1 MAKAIKT
8 GLMNALNDARTTAS
22 DTFKKAVPEI
32 TANMDIS
39 EYGKPILDY
48 TVIQNEWFGVLINRI
63 VTTQIQRKM
72 FMNPLKFLEGSNMPL
87 GYSVQDI
94 AVNPAKGRNFD
105 ANDFEGILKRYD
117 ADIKVQYF
125 NINKDRQYPVSV
137 NNRLLHRAF
146 TTWDNLDEFLTAISD
161 SLYNGA
167 FIEEFNFTKNLVS
180 SAYNNNAVII
190 EQIDEVSDADKAKQF
205 VRLARTYFLNFQLP
219 SSNYNAWNKV
229 GGNGMKFKTWTNSS
243 DVVFLIRNDILSYI
257 DVEVLASA
265 FNIDKSTLMGNIK
278 GIDNFDIIDPDT
290 EEKIFDGS
298 AIYGIMAD
306 RSWFKIKTQD
316 MWLDTQYIASNRVWQ
331 YFLNNIK
338 MYNFSYLAN
347 AIIFATSLPTVSATA
362 INLNPTDRQL
372 TKEVQKTYSVVL
384 TPYQSTDTVSV
395 KSVKYNSSDVS
406 TNVTAEIDV
415 KNLNIT
421 VKTAYENPS
430 VDIELEAGTV
440 TQVFTFNVNS

>member
-1 MAKAIKT
+1 MAKTVKT
-8 GLMNALNDARTTAS
+8 GLMNALNNARAS
-22 DTFKKAVPEI
+22 ASATFQNEVPEI
-32 TANMDIS
+32 TSDMSIAD
-39 EYGKPILDY
+39 YGKPILDY
-48 TVIQNEWFGVLINRI
+48 TAIQNEWFGVLINRI
-63 VTTQIQRKM
+63 VTSQIQRKM

-87 GYSVQDI
+87 GYSIQEI
-94 AVNPAKGRNFD
+94 GINPAKGRNFD

-146 TTWDNLDEFLTAISD
+146 VSWDNLDEFLTGLSD

-167 FIEEFNFTKNLVS
+167 FIEEFMFTKNLVS

-190 EQIDEVSDADKAKQF
+190 EQIDEVSDAEKAKQF

-219 SSNYNAWNKV
+219 SAKYNAWNKV
-229 GGNGMKFKTWTNSS
+229 GGYGMKFKTWTNAS

-265 FNIDKSTLMGNIK
+265 FNISKTTLMGNIK
-278 GIDNFDIIDPDT
+278 GVDDFDIIDPDT

-306 RSWFKIKTQD
+306 RAWFKIKSQD
-316 MWLDTQYIASNRVWQ
+316 MWLDTQYVASNRVWQ

-347 AIIFATSLPTVSATA
+347 AIIFATALPTVPATA
-362 INLNPTDRQL
+362 INLDPTDRQL
-372 TKEVQKTYSVVL
+372 TKEVAKSYTVVL

-395 KSVKYNSSDVS
+395 KSIKYDGGDVS
-406 TNVTAEIDV
+406 TNVSAEITG
-415 KNLNIT
+415 NQLNIT
-421 VKTAYENPS
+421 VKTAYSNPT
-430 VDIELEAGTV
+430 VDIELQAGTI